1 MKYTHLLV
9 GLGAALLISGSI
21 ASSAVAEATPS
32 CGVLPQSI
40 CDASAN
46 DGQTNMNDSGVF
58 QIVLWVLRVMTG
70 LVGVAAVG
78 ALIYAGIM
86 YASASGQSA
95 QITKAKTIITD
106 VVIGLVA
113 YGFMAIILNWLIPGG
128 IFGS

>member
-1 MKYTHLLV
+1 
-9 GLGAALLISGSI
+9 
-21 ASSAVAEATPS
+21 
-32 CGVLPQSI
+32 
-40 CDASAN
+40 
-46 DGQTNMNDSGVF
+46 
-58 QIVLWVLRVMTG
+58 
-70 LVGVAAVG
+70 VG